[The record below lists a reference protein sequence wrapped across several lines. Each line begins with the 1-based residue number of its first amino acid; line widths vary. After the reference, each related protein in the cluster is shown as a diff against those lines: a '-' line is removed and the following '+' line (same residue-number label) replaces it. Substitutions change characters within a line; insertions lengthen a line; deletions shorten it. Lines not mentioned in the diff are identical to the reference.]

1 MDQKIVIGKKLTRKD
16 VLKSFLVIQL
26 YTMIILMILMVMV
39 IPALK
44 LTFQIQVLSI
54 IIILLLTFIFIIPT
68 IGATQRLEM
77 NKENICYYHEEGMYN
92 QFKEVIRILIQ
103 KEEKANFKIPLD
115 SIKNVSLSYMKTS
128 GGYGIN
134 GYMICFNFL
143 LKDYTVVR
151 FSPFNIA
158 GGGNHYQEYVEMLD
172 SLKKMN
178 IEIIDHYHLKE
189 RLKNQE
195 IFNNIDENEIKN
207 D

>member
-54 IIILLLTFIFIIPT
+54 IIVLLLTFIFIIPT

-103 KEEKANFKIPLD
+103 KEEKVNFKIPLD
-115 SIKNVSLSYMKTS
+115 DIFEGTTMKGKTTT
-128 GGYGIN
+128 G
-134 GYMICFNFL
+134 
-143 LKDYTVVR
+143 D
-151 FSPFNIA
+151 
-158 GGGNHYQEYVEMLD
+158 EYVFFRE
-172 SLKKMN
+172 
-178 IEIIDHYHLKE
+178 
-189 RLKNQE
+189 Q
-195 IFNNIDENEIKN
+195 
-207 D
+207 